1 MSKGAKYPLK
11 TSVSPNRILGQIAA
25 VVKRTL
31 MITGHFI
38 DDYRSFHVLA
48 ER

>member
-31 MITGHFI
+31 MITGHFMP
-38 DDYRSFHVLA
+38 
-48 ER
+48 

>member
-1 MSKGAKYPLK
+1 MSKGAEYPLK

-31 MITGHFI
+31 MITGHFM
-38 DDYRSFHVLA
+38 S
-48 ER
+48 